1 MKFRITQKVNKMSEE
16 KKVDDLAHEA
26 AILSLIP
33 NEVVPCKE
41 NDTACTKRWIESL
54 SDCA

>member
-1 MKFRITQKVNKMSEE
+1 MLENKKEDVKE
-16 KKVDDLAHEA
+16 LATEA
-26 AILSLIP
+26 AVLSLIP
-33 NEVVPCKE
+33 EDVVPCKE

>member
-1 MKFRITQKVNKMSEE
+1 MTEE

-26 AILSLIP
+26 VILSLIP
-33 NEVVPCKE
+33 EDIVPCKE

>member
-1 MKFRITQKVNKMSEE
+1 MSEE
-16 KKVDDLAHEA
+16 KKLDDLAHEA

-33 NEVVPCKE
+33 DEVVPCKV